1 MRASIISYSSP
12 YRTFY
17 MCICARICVIALLI
31 ASFNPFL
38 EASDSIQSASE
49 AQSGQ
54 QRRDDAMDREIE
66 RKMENERSRQRYVSL
81 KQDSERL
88 LELATEL
95 KQYVDKSGEHTLS
108 MDVIKKTDEIEKLTK
123 RIRSKM
129 RGD

>member
-1 MRASIISYSSP
+1 MRV
-12 YRTFY
+12 
-17 MCICARICVIALLI
+17 CARICVFCLLVI
-31 ASFNPFL
+31 GFTPFMT
-38 EASDSIQSASE
+38 ASDFRQSASQAE
-49 AQSGQ
+49 PGQ
-54 QRRDDAMDREIE
+54 QQREDPMSKELE
-66 RKMENERSRQRYVSL
+66 RKMENERLRARYVSL